1 MLTRAVFPYIFFMGS
16 AALGMAALNT
26 KRRFAVASFAP
37 GWLNVALIAAA
48 FLLPGMLRAQGYD
61 PVLALAIGALVGGAL
76 QVLAQWPSLRALGFA
91 ARPRFEWDDDV
102 RSVFRRIA
110 PLTFGMGVYAIDLVI
125 SRRLLSGMGVGA
137 QSYFSWALRICDFP
151 QGIFVMALSTA
162 ALPSFST
169 LEAKG
174 ARGELA
180 LTWAQ
185 SINLAMFIAVPASA
199 ALVVLG
205 EPIVAALFQRGVFD
219 ARATHETARALFW
232 QGSAVWTVA
241 VVRQTIPALYALGD
255 TRTPV
260 VVSAIDLV
268 AFIALALGLRSTLG
282 HPAVSAAVAGSST
295 VQMALLLVGL
305 RLRLGTLCGATLARS
320 ALRTVAAA
328 SIASGA
334 GWTAARLVSAAHSAG
349 PLGHGAPGVAAV
361 AVFGV
366 AYALSAWAMR
376 APELDQ
382 IVSTIRRRLGRGAGS

>member
-1 MLTRAVFPYIFFMGS
+1 
-16 AALGMAALNT
+16 
-26 KRRFAVASFAP
+26 
-37 GWLNVALIAAA
+37 
-48 FLLPGMLRAQGYD
+48 
-61 PVLALAIGALVGGAL
+61 
-76 QVLAQWPSLRALGFA
+76 
-91 ARPRFEWDDDV
+91 
-102 RSVFRRIA
+102 
-110 PLTFGMGVYAIDLVI
+110 MGVYAIDLVI

-151 QGIFVMALSTA
+151 QGIFVMALSTV

-205 EPIVAALFQRGVFD
+205 EPIVAALFQRGAFD
-219 ARATHETARALFW
+219 ARATHETARALVW
-232 QGSAVWTVA
+232 QGAAVWTVA

-268 AFIALALGLRSTLG
+268 AFIALALGLRSTMG

-305 RLRLGTLCGATLARS
+305 KYRLGTLCGATLARS

-328 SIASGA
+328 STASAA
-334 GWTAARLVSAAHSAG
+334 GWVAARALSAAHWAG
-349 PLGHGAPGVAAV
+349 PLGRSAPGFVALGL
-361 AVFGV
+361 FGLV
-366 AYALSAWAMR
+366 YVLTARALH
-376 APELDQ
+376 APELEQ
-382 IVSTIRRRLGRGAGS
+382 IVSTIRQRLDRGSDR